1 MKITMFLLV
10 AALFLRGELT
20 IEIDEVKH
28 LNGLYT
34 GTLTYLDYTSNER
47 ETLPLIGNC
56 YVEQKKLILEF
67 TFNESGKIIR
77 HKYDL
82 EFKNGTIYADGA
94 LKLEEKEYNAVTKEF
109 RLVLTERGKDGN
121 EQKPCTFRYTVRYAN
136 DVFTM
141 TKDVKFDG
149 ESAFFNRN
157 EYKITRLK

>member
-1 MKITMFLLV
+1 MKSVFAILLTTL
-10 AALFLRGELT
+10 LFSFEPSVQ
-20 IEIDEVKH
+20 IDEVKH

-47 ETLPLIGNC
+47 VEIPLIANC
-56 YVEQKKLILEF
+56 YIEKNKLIQEF
-67 TFNESGKIIR
+67 TINEWGRVVRQKES
-77 HKYDL
+77 Y

-94 LKLEEKEYNAVTKEF
+94 LKLEEKEYNAATKEF

-121 EQKPCTFRYTVRYAN
+121 QQKPCIFRYTASYAN

-149 ESAFFNRN
+149 ENEFFNRN
-157 EYKITRLK
+157 EYKISRLK